1 MTMINK
7 VEIIKIIKSGGMK
20 QYIEPTKKVALE
32 LKIISDKIKNEIS
45 EMEKEDK
52 AFWDSYNEIVGHHEK
67 GLSME
72 DILEL
77 YQQEKTKK
85 EIEENK
91 NDVLELFKNRLQS
104 LKMALGVNA

>member
-7 VEIIKIIKSGGMK
+7 VEIIKSGGMK

-67 GLSME
+67 GLSMD

-77 YQQEKTKK
+77 YRQEKTKK